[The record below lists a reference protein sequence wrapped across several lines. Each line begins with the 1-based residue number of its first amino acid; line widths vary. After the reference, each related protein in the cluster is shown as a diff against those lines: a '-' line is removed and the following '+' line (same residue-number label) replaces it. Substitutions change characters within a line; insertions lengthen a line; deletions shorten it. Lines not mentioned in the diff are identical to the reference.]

1 MNEKDRSEEVLKINK
16 GLVELIKFFKKI
28 MPPDADLGGE
38 VSTIENG
45 YELILNFMIKGKKKS
60 ISFKAINENG
70 IYKFDYD
77 ILGG

>member
-45 YELILNFMIKGKKKS
+45 YELILNFMIKDKKKS
-60 ISFKAINENG
+60 ISFKAINKNG

>member
-1 MNEKDRSEEVLKINK
+1 MKDRSEEILKINK

-28 MPPDADLGGE
+28 MPPDIDLGGE

-45 YELILNFMIKGKKKS
+45 YELMLNFMIKDKKKS
-60 ISFKAINENG
+60 ISFKAINKNG

>member
-1 MNEKDRSEEVLKINK
+1 MKDRSEEVLKINQ
-16 GLVELIKFFKKI
+16 GLVNLIKIFKKI
-28 MPPDADLGGE
+28 MPPDTDLGGE

-45 YELILNFMIKGKKKS
+45 YELILNFMIKDKKKS